1 MSSQKLSLNVVLKLH
16 EVKKK
21 VLQIYRFNNIGF
33 NNIIYRFNNIGW
45 QFAQSQASNTD
56 EVTKWGLAWAKVPPG
71 LFKTLIRK
79 ADRNA
84 IPHVLP

>member
-21 VLQIYRFNNIGF
+21 VLQIYRF

-79 ADRNA
+79 ADSNA